1 MASCRGMKP
10 GMGVTRVKASF
21 LRNMVLIY
29 RVKTLREFRV
39 FDVKK
44 ERKEE
49 GKRRREKKVRSDPSD
64 VSPLDTEF
72 ELDNSDDNNW
82 IQPRNQPEAPRS
94 RNWRTLEWV

>member
-1 MASCRGMKP
+1 
-10 GMGVTRVKASF
+10 
-21 LRNMVLIY
+21 MVLIY

-39 FDVKK
+39 FDVK
-44 ERKEE
+44 ERIKEE
-49 GKRRREKKVRSDPSD
+49 GKRREKKKVRSDPSD

-94 RNWRTLEWV
+94 RNWRNARVGVGVRFTLFSGGPAQCTGTEAG